1 MATERNPFDPIPEVE
16 VSMIE
21 IEPEADSED
30 ASIEY
35 DPTDGGVVVEL
46 PYLYCLCCVIIWI
59 AFYYSTTF
67 FERYFF
73 TCICS
78 YC

>member
-21 IEPEADSED
+21 IETETDSED

-35 DPTDGGVVVEL
+35 DPTDGGVVVE
-46 PYLYCLCCVIIWI
+46 
-59 AFYYSTTF
+59 FK
-67 FERYFF
+67 
-73 TCICS
+73 
-78 YC
+78 